1 MRAPSRL
8 ALVSLLL
15 TLAACTGSRQA
26 LWPDLTEGAGW
37 RRDIVPAGQ
46 FDLAAAFSP
55 IPAGEVLTVYLEGD
69 GLAYLRP
76 RQPALDPTPDDPI
89 ALRLALADPK
99 SSAWLGRPCQY
110 TLPDH
115 GRGCDKSYWTDA
127 RYGPAVVEG
136 MNAALDAVKVRTGA
150 RRLILA
156 GYSGGGA
163 LAVLLAARRSD
174 VAAVVTIVADLD
186 LDYWTS
192 RDGLSPL
199 RGSLDPADDAAVL
212 GTLPQLHFTG
222 GRDVTTG
229 TDIVRSYLR
238 RLPAGAPARLIEIA
252 DFDHSCCW
260 VKDWPNLVGEL
271 GPYR

>member
-1 MRAPSRL
+1 MRAPSRS

-26 LWPDLTEGAGW
+26 LWADLTEGGGW

-46 FDLAAAFSP
+46 FDLAAAFP
-55 IPAGEVLTVYLEGD
+55 PTLAGEVLTVYLEGD
-69 GLAYLRP
+69 GLAYVRP

-115 GRGCDKSYWTDA
+115 GRGCGEAYWTGS
-127 RYGPAVVEG
+127 RYAPEVVDG
-136 MNAALDAVKVRTGA
+136 MNSALDALKARTGA
-150 RRLILA
+150 HRLILA

-163 LAVLLAARRSD
+163 LAVLIAARRTD
-174 VAAVVTIVADLD
+174 VTAVVTVAANLD
-186 LDYWTS
+186 LAYWTS
-192 RDGLSPL
+192 RDGLAPL
-199 RGSLDPADDAAVL
+199 RGSLDPADVAAAL
-212 GTLPQLHFTG
+212 GTVPQLHFTG

-229 TDIVRSYLR
+229 TDVIRSYLH

-260 VKDWPNLVGEL
+260 AKNWPNLVGEL